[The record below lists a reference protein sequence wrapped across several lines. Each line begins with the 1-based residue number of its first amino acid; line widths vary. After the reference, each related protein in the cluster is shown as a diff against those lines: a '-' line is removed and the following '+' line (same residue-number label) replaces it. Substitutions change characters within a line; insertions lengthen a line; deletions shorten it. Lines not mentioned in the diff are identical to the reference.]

1 VNPSTCEADGLRGSR
16 SIMPTAAKGLLI
28 GVALTAALACVP
40 QDNAEAPAKAVT
52 PETAQASPS
61 PDPQNLLAA
70 ALTLARSASSQEQAR
85 LLAQLSSRQFLNE
98 LDSPEESVRLPAL
111 KLRLARVLEA
121 LAANPAP
128 AARVTLLELIKSRD
142 FVSYDSRQE
151 LLLRALSSVRP
162 PTDEVIQFWDELS
175 HPDSI
180 HLSFVIAAL
189 CENGTP
195 EAMSL
200 LERKLADPN
209 QDTQVKLS
217 WMRDPILRHRN
228 DLQLLRGCER
238 MIRSS
243 LPANLRPFLVEAL
256 FDYRKNIWYR
266 YEAPPTPP
274 PRATATP
281 EAKAQLKKIGQIAL
295 QDVKLDA
302 RQKQVVRKV
311 LEEIQ

>member
-1 VNPSTCEADGLRGSR
+1 MTTG
-16 SIMPTAAKGLLI
+16 AKSFLI
-28 GVALTAALACVP
+28 VGALSVALTCVRH
-40 QDNAEAPAKAVT
+40 DNAEAPVRTVT
-52 PETAQASPS
+52 PGTAAINPS
-61 PDPQNLLAA
+61 PDPQSLLVA
-70 ALTLARSASSQEQAR
+70 ALALAKSTSSQEHAR

-98 LDSPEESVRLPAL
+98 LDSPQESVRLPAL
-111 KLRLARVLEA
+111 KLRLARVLEV

-128 AARVTLLELIKSRD
+128 AARVTLLGLIKSRD
-142 FVSYDSRQE
+142 FVSYDPRQE

-162 PTDEVIQFWDELS
+162 PPDEVIQFWGELS

-200 LERKLADPN
+200 LERKLADPD
-209 QDTQVKLS
+209 QDQQSKLS
-217 WMRDPILRHRN
+217 WMRDPMLRHRN
-228 DLQLLRGCER
+228 DVQLLRACER

-274 PRATATP
+274 PRAKATP